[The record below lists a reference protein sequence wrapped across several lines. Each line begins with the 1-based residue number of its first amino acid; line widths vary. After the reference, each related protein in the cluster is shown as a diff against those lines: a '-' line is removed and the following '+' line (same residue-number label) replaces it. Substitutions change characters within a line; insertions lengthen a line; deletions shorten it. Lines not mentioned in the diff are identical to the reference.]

1 MSSFWG
7 WTDIVLEG
15 EAANSIYALLCRA
28 KEECASEERD
38 YCSKVIHTAKG
49 DFCFAFGL
57 EDTYEDNEDDYWI
70 PAVRG
75 MVPREDV
82 FKLISYPFDRSSRYF
97 TNFGTLEYEIPAQ
110 VEGINPGAFV
120 GCVNLE
126 KVKIWGTVCDVE
138 LSLGVAS
145 VSLNQADLIEELK
158 KGERLIRIIRSPF

>member
-1 MSSFWG
+1 MTDKLSSRLRISMKALTYYIKSEDDPG
-7 WTDIVLEG
+7 ELEM
-15 EAANSIYALLCRA
+15 ILCRDDVGEVINRSDVLRMGNL
-28 KEECASEERD
+28 EEIIE
-38 YCSKVIHTAKG
+38 V
-49 DFCFAFGL
+49 
-57 EDTYEDNEDDYWI
+57 
-70 PAVRG
+70 
-75 MVPREDV
+75 
-82 FKLISYPFDRSSRYF
+82 
-97 TNFGTLEYEIPAQ
+97 EIPAQ